1 MDDSVSF
8 FAISIRTG
16 FGFAIGF
23 AIRFAIGFF
32 YVLIFYALV
41 AKGVATWMKAH
52 WVYEHR
58 LANGTF
64 QKF

>member
-8 FAISIRTG
+8 FAISIRTS
-16 FGFAIGF
+16 FGFAIG
-23 AIRFAIGFF
+23 FAIGFF

-41 AKGVATWMKAH
+41 AKGVAAWMKAH